1 MIKKFFGIKPKLPSG
16 QKCARN
22 QPVYEPITRIPKQLR
37 QSSSQFYRLNKNVV
51 LSKTANLLVEICD
64 LINKLERR
72 IYCFMTELER
82 TKTYNGKYKS
92 LLELYNSLTPDL
104 SGIMEIYSYLLDG
117 KLEGDDFVMN
127 IYLKLLTYLRNIGKN
142 LLVYL
147 NQNMQNIN
155 YRYTYQSNTS
165 VPKCYSKPYSQ
176 VSNMVMKGARNDQI
190 NQVKYNL
197 ISSCISKQDIQGQCV
212 DLYDP
217 ILAGGSRDVL
227 IMQAFMRIELLV
239 STIKKEREKQQSAVQ
254 SAIKQRIQKQESQI
268 NRQVFDQLKKLTR
281 GAYELPRQTVVLKNR
296 QCAAQQ
302 QYKERKGNDV

>member
-1 MIKKFFGIKPKLPSG
+1 MKFFGRKLSLPFH

-22 QPVYEPITRIPKQLR
+22 QPVYETITRVPKQLR
-37 QSSSQFYRLNKNVV
+37 QSSSLFYRLNKKLI
-51 LSKTANLLVEICD
+51 LSKTANLLVEVCD

-72 IYCFMTELER
+72 IYCFMSELER
-82 TKTYNGKYKS
+82 TKTYSGKYKS
-92 LLELYNSLTPDL
+92 LLDLYNSLTPDL
-104 SGIMEIYSYLLDG
+104 SGIMEIYSYLLDE

-127 IYLKLLTYLRNIGKN
+127 IYLKLLTHLHNIGKN

-155 YRYTYQSNTS
+155 YRYIYQSNTN
-165 VPKCYSKPYSQ
+165 VPKCYSKPYPQ
-176 VSNMVMKGARNDQI
+176 VANMVMKGAPNDQI

-197 ISSCISKQDIQGQCV
+197 ISSCVSKQDIQGQCV

-254 SAIKQRIQKQESQI
+254 SALKQRIEKQESQI

-281 GAYELPRQTVVLKNR
+281 GAHELPRQTVVLENR
-296 QCAAQQ
+296 QCATQQ
-302 QYKERKGNDV
+302 QS